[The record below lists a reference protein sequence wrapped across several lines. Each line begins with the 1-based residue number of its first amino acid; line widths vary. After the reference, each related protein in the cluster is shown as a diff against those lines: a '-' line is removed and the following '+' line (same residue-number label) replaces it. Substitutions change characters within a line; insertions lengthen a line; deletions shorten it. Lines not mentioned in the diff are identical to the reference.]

1 MVVGR
6 VLLPTTPTTKT
17 AGEDNSV
24 RSSII
29 NCLLSSKGM
38 TKAQGLTQTSSLI
51 QISAAVTEA
60 AANTFTVEQIDL
72 QLNPL
77 DREVFVVQAV
87 DLDMLPPNLIA
98 NTGTGASVSLSSTR
112 RTTVG
117 GINFANVIAS
127 KRIETQSVTGDGSV
141 TNEYEASDTPAS
153 NLDYIA
159 IVATND
165 LFLNLEGR
173 ANVAPLGANARVYG
187 YRARADAAIY
197 AALVQSEALSA

>member
-1 MVVGR
+1 MV
-6 VLLPTTPTTKT
+6 T
-17 AGEDNSV
+17 
-24 RSSII
+24 II
-29 NCLLSSKGM
+29 DFEPIIIGMAAKGL
-38 TKAQGLTQTSSLI
+38 AQTSSLI
-51 QISAAVTEA
+51 QISASVTES
-60 AANTFTVEQIDL
+60 AANTFTIEQIDL

-87 DLDMLPPNLIA
+87 DIDLQPAELIA
-98 NTGTGASVSLSSTR
+98 DKTAVAAVSLSSTR

-117 GINFANVIAS
+117 GIDFPNVIAT
-127 KRIETQSVTGDGSV
+127 KRITTASETGVGAV
-141 TNEYEASDTPAS
+141 TNEYMASDSPAS

-165 LFLNLEGR
+165 MFLNVEG
-173 ANVAPLGANARVYG
+173 AQNTNPKSANARVYG

>member
-1 MVVGR
+1 M
-6 VLLPTTPTTKT
+6 
-17 AGEDNSV
+17 
-24 RSSII
+24 I
-29 NCLLSSKGM
+29 GM
-38 TKAQGLTQTSSLI
+38 AAKGLTQTSSLI
-51 QISAAVTEA
+51 QVSANVAET

-87 DLDMLPPNLIA
+87 DLDLFAPNLIG
-98 NTGTGASVSLSSTR
+98 NSQTTSTLSLSSTR
-112 RTTVG
+112 RTTIG
-117 GINFANVIAS
+117 GIDSSNVIAA
-127 KRIETQSVTGDGSV
+127 KRILTQSVTGDGSV
-141 TNEYEASDTPAS
+141 TNEYEASDTPSS

-165 LFLNLEGR
+165 MFLNIEGGG
-173 ANVAPLGANARVYG
+173 NVAPMQANARVYG

>member
-1 MVVGR
+1 M
-6 VLLPTTPTTKT
+6 
-17 AGEDNSV
+17 A
-24 RSSII
+24 
-29 NCLLSSKGM
+29 SK
-38 TKAQGLTQTSSLI
+38 GLTQTSSLI
-51 QISAAVTEA
+51 QVSAAVTETA
-60 AANTFTVEQIDL
+60 VNTFTVEQIDL

-87 DLDMLPPNLIA
+87 DLDLLPPNLIA
-98 NTGTGASVSLSSTR
+98 NTITDVALSLSSTR
-112 RTTVG
+112 RTTLG
-117 GINFANVIAS
+117 GIDSSNVIAA
-127 KRIETQSVTGDGSV
+127 KRISTQSVTGDGSV

-165 LFLNLEGR
+165 MFLNIEGR
-173 ANVAPLGANARVYG
+173 NNVSAGSGNCRVYG

>member
-1 MVVGR
+1 M
-6 VLLPTTPTTKT
+6 
-17 AGEDNSV
+17 
-24 RSSII
+24 I
-29 NCLLSSKGM
+29 GM
-38 TKAQGLTQTSSLI
+38 AAKGLTQTSSLI
-51 QISAAVTEA
+51 QISATVTESA
-60 AANTFTVEQIDL
+60 VNTFTTEQIDL

-87 DLDMLPPNLIA
+87 DLDLQPADLVDGD
-98 NTGTGASVSLSSTR
+98 TTVSSLSLSSTR

-117 GINFANVIAS
+117 GIDFPNVIAA
-127 KRIETQSVTGDGSV
+127 KRITTVADGGAAV
-141 TNEYEASDTPAS
+141 TNEYQASDTPAS

-165 LFLNLEGR
+165 FFLNIEGDN
-173 ANVAPLGANARVYG
+173 NVKAKSANARMYG

>member
-1 MVVGR
+1 MVV
-6 VLLPTTPTTKT
+6 
-17 AGEDNSV
+17 
-24 RSSII
+24 II
-29 NCLLSSKGM
+29 DLVPFMIGM
-38 TKAQGLTQTSSLI
+38 AAKGLTQTSSLI
-51 QISAAVTEA
+51 QISAAVTES

-87 DLDMLPPNLIA
+87 DLDLSPADLVGDDKTVA
-98 NTGTGASVSLSSTR
+98 ALSLSSTR

-117 GINFANVIAS
+117 GIDFPNVIAA
-127 KRIETQSVTGDGSV
+127 KRITTQSIAGVGAV
-141 TNEYEASDTPAS
+141 TNEYMASDSPAS

-165 LFLNLEGR
+165 FFLNIEGTSNS
-173 ANVAPLGANARVYG
+173 AALGANARMYG

>member
-1 MVVGR
+1 MAA
-6 VLLPTTPTTKT
+6 K
-17 AGEDNSV
+17 
-24 RSSII
+24 
-29 NCLLSSKGM
+29 
-38 TKAQGLTQTSSLI
+38 GLTQTSSLI
-51 QISAAVTEA
+51 QISASVTES
-60 AANTFTVEQIDL
+60 AANTFTLEQIDL

-87 DLDMLPPNLIA
+87 DLDAQPADLVDGK
-98 NTGTGASVSLSSTR
+98 TSVTALSLSSTR

-117 GINFANVIAS
+117 GIDFPNVIAT
-127 KRIETQSVTGDGSV
+127 KRITTQAEGGVGAV
-141 TNEYEASDTPAS
+141 TNEYMASDSPAS

-165 LFLNLEGR
+165 MFLNIEGTQNNGVK
-173 ANVAPLGANARVYG
+173 AANARVYG

>member
-1 MVVGR
+1 MVV
-6 VLLPTTPTTKT
+6 
-17 AGEDNSV
+17 
-24 RSSII
+24 II
-29 NCLLSSKGM
+29 DLVHIMIGM
-38 TKAQGLTQTSSLI
+38 AAKGLTQTSSLI
-51 QISAAVTEA
+51 QISATVTESA
-60 AANTFTVEQIDL
+60 LNTFTVEQIDL

-87 DLDMLPPNLIA
+87 DLDLQPADMVDGK
-98 NTGTGASVSLSSTR
+98 TSVSALSLSSTR

-117 GINFANVIAS
+117 GIDFPNVIAA
-127 KRIETQSVTGDGSV
+127 KRITTQAEGGVGAV
-141 TNEYEASDTPAS
+141 TNEYMASDTPAS

-165 LFLNLEGR
+165 FFLNIEGTNNT
-173 ANVAPLGANARVYG
+173 AAKGANARMYG

>member
-1 MVVGR
+1 M
-6 VLLPTTPTTKT
+6 
-17 AGEDNSV
+17 
-24 RSSII
+24 I
-29 NCLLSSKGM
+29 GM
-38 TKAQGLTQTSSLI
+38 AAKGLTQTSSLI
-51 QISAAVTEA
+51 QVSASVSETG
-60 AANTFTVEQIDL
+60 ANTFTVEQIDL

-87 DLDMLPPNLIA
+87 DLDLFPPNLIA
-98 NTGTGASVSLSSTR
+98 NTVTVSAVSLSSTR
-112 RTTVG
+112 RTTLG
-117 GINFANVIAS
+117 GIDSSNVIAA
-127 KRIETQSVTGDGSV
+127 KRIQTASVTGDGAV

-165 LFLNLEGR
+165 MFLNIEGT
-173 ANVAPLGANARVYG
+173 NNLAPMSGNTRVYG

>member
-1 MVVGR
+1 MIGM
-6 VLLPTTPTTKT
+6 
-17 AGEDNSV
+17 A
-24 RSSII
+24 
-29 NCLLSSKGM
+29 SK
-38 TKAQGLTQTSSLI
+38 GLTQTSSLI
-51 QISAAVTEA
+51 QISASVVEA
-60 AANTFTVEQIDL
+60 AANTFTIEQIDL

-87 DLDMLPPNLIA
+87 DLDMFAPDLVA
-98 NTGTGASVSLSSTR
+98 NTATEASMSLSSTR

-117 GINFANVIAS
+117 GIDMPNVIAA
-127 KRIETQSVTGDGSV
+127 KRIKTQSVTGDGSV
-141 TNEYEASDTPAS
+141 TNEYMASDTPAS

-165 LFLNLEGR
+165 IFMNIEGR
-173 ANVAPLGANARVYG
+173 SNVQALAANARVYG

>member
-1 MVVGR
+1 M
-6 VLLPTTPTTKT
+6 TTIIDFEPIIIGMATK
-17 AGEDNSV
+17 
-24 RSSII
+24 
-29 NCLLSSKGM
+29 
-38 TKAQGLTQTSSLI
+38 GLTQTSSLI
-51 QISAAVTEA
+51 QISASVSES

-72 QLNPL
+72 QLTPL

-87 DLDMLPPNLIA
+87 DLDLTPADLIG
-98 NTGTGASVSLSSTR
+98 GTVCVSALTLSSTR

-117 GINFANVIAS
+117 GIDFPNVIAA
-127 KRIETQSVTGDGSV
+127 KRITTQESGDGSAV
-141 TNEYEASDTPAS
+141 TNEYMASDSPAS

-165 LFLNLEGR
+165 FFLNIEGT
-173 ANVAPLGANARVYG
+173 ANTNAMAANARMYG

>member
-1 MVVGR
+1 M
-6 VLLPTTPTTKT
+6 
-17 AGEDNSV
+17 
-24 RSSII
+24 I
-29 NCLLSSKGM
+29 GM
-38 TKAQGLTQTSSLI
+38 AAKGLTQTSSLI
-51 QISAAVTEA
+51 QISSSVTES

-77 DREVFVVQAV
+77 DREVFVVQAI
-87 DLDMLPPNLIA
+87 DLDLTPPNLRA
-98 NTGTGASVSLSSTR
+98 DQTTVSALSLSSTR

-117 GINFANVIAS
+117 GIDFPNVLAS
-127 KRIETQSVTGDGSV
+127 KRITTNGLTDVGAV
-141 TNEYEASDTPAS
+141 TNEYMASDTPAS

-165 LFLNLEGR
+165 FFLNIEGTSN
-173 ANVAPLGANARVYG
+173 AQAMGANARVYG

>member
-1 MVVGR
+1 MIGM
-6 VLLPTTPTTKT
+6 
-17 AGEDNSV
+17 A
-24 RSSII
+24 
-29 NCLLSSKGM
+29 SK
-38 TKAQGLTQTSSLI
+38 GLTQTSSLI
-51 QISAAVTEA
+51 QISSAVVESA
-60 AANTFTVEQIDL
+60 PNTFTIEQIDL

-87 DLDMLPPNLIA
+87 DLDLFAPTLVA
-98 NTGTGASVSLSSTR
+98 NTPTSSAISLSSTR
-112 RTTVG
+112 RTTLG
-117 GINFANVIAS
+117 GIDSSNVIAA
-127 KRIETQSVTGDGSV
+127 KRILTQSVTGDGSV

-165 LFLNLEGR
+165 MFLNIEGT
-173 ANVAPLGANARVYG
+173 NNTGQMSGNCRVYG